1 MAKVYSWAITNTRY
15 AYIVNP
21 LDTSKAYIGAE
32 LTGDK
37 LNVVADW
44 TSNCTDEEY
53 IVQFEKV
60 KELCAK
66 HGYNVE
72 FENVSAYL
80 HVESTCDNLRGP
92 AGRGIEVISLTGE
105 DTIANT
111 ATYTIFYTD
120 GTTDTFTIKNGK
132 DGTNGKD
139 GIPGAKGDNGISSKL
154 IMVYASGKDENE
166 NLIIPQRPQGG
177 KYDFTSNKMTYPLG
191 WEPSDDNLV
200 PPVWMSSRTFT
211 STNTTTDKEWS
222 LPIKITGENGL
233 PGADGVSMEFIYKL
247 TTIKPTEE
255 EIANLE
261 SKNESGFVPA
271 DWTGSPCGVT
281 EDNPTEWCCIRK
293 NSKNENGIAQWGD
306 WQGPTIWSQYGING
320 QDGDGIQYIYL
331 KNNGELPSNPTP
343 AGYNDYESNV
353 YDSYQSKTSDWIPPT
368 GITYT
373 NAYGDEVIYMPTIDV
388 TDNNSYANIWSDNP
402 TDVTSQY
409 QYQWVCSRKYITDGS
424 GKKSWQ
430 AYSNPALW
438 GKFGENGANATSIRK
453 LYALSTSTSNPP
465 TVPADSIITGD
476 WGIGFP
482 KDYIS
487 GENVVWGIEAE
498 IWAHNNEF
506 VKSYEIVSTKDA
518 NGNVIP
524 PADANNINT
533 KTDVTILPSTE
544 IEGYKYIIYNG
555 EYYAWQGGWSD
566 PYIVTGLKGDKGD
579 TGAVGPMGEKGE
591 MGPAG
596 MRGATG
602 MPGASL
608 NQMYCLGT
616 YEEYFGGDNWK
627 DSESGYGALPS
638 NMIGWYD
645 AENMPYSDIIDV
657 ITIQELEE
665 ETSKVSNCGRVIRYI
680 ENISTEVS
688 GSVFYSTTHTYYLIK
703 SDNTRELLV
712 GPIDSNEEYN
722 ICLWCIQGADV
733 WDDTSIDDG
742 DSDSPQYAKVGVKW
756 SKPFRLQGTN
766 GLRGLTGARGQ
777 VVYPMGIYNNEE
789 VYITTEEKA
798 PYVYD
803 PNDGMFYVYNETTL
817 PWVGK
822 LPANYETILNEDG
835 TYKYSLDGTQGN
847 WITDHNGDTPA
858 NNFANAE
865 ANGNASA
872 WVRFE
877 SFEALY
883 TSIGI
888 IENGMIGS
896 AVYNNEFMFSQQ
908 GIDQQS
914 NKTTYATVSAGVT
927 SYGFLSGYE
936 YDKEGDENGYHWKY
950 RGTTTYISDTD
961 VDPYEKKDGVYIHDF
976 MPNVC
981 INFNTGEMWAS
992 CGKSHFAHNG
1002 SGYVADNAIKW
1013 WYDNN
1018 DKIAIQIGND
1028 GEQGIK
1034 FIDNTLLIGP
1044 FDAYTTELENTVK
1057 EDIEQALTSTTTT
1070 VKDDIAK
1077 QIGYESYD
1085 DMVSTVEEKG
1095 NIIMKGGYLNADI
1108 ISADVVDAL
1117 RLSVEEAAIENLTTN
1132 TAWVK
1137 DLSVTKLNTKP
1148 ETPNSTLGKIEI
1160 KDNEINV
1167 FNKTSDYSEVL
1178 SINGN
1183 SLTVIEPYKTL
1194 STKIKNNT
1202 LIEGVTQGAG
1212 GDNSAQTEV
1221 VICEFTTPNENKYC
1235 DYNLLPNIYPGIDFF
1250 IPFDSDDLKG
1260 NEEQYIFDINVQYS
1274 LRLKGSNQNI
1284 GIIGK
1289 DNAHLIEFDDLEH
1302 TMKDNF
1308 EGTLSIEEV
1317 NTIFNLKAGKTYEV
1331 IATTTIINNST
1342 RGSLS
1347 YTIETY
1353 GDITF
1358 KLEEAYSKLEIAADG
1373 FRYYI
1378 NNYASFT
1385 CQKTDNH
1392 TLMVRIENSPD
1403 YSVDLSPTEGMSITY
1418 KGNKY
1423 KASVSGNEL
1432 KFILNS

>member
-92 AGRGIEVISLTGE
+92 AGRGIEVISLTSE

-154 IMVYASGKDENE
+154 IMVYTSGKDENE

-293 NSKNENGIAQWGD
+293 NSKNENGIAQWGN

-373 NAYGDEVIYMPTIDV
+373 NAYGDEVIYMPTIDA

-555 EYYAWQGGWSD
+555 NYYSWQGGWSD

-596 MRGATG
+596 MRGANG
-602 MPGASL
+602 IPGASL

-616 YEEYFGGDNWK
+616 YEEYFGSDDWK
-627 DSESGYGALPS
+627 DSESGYGVLS
-638 NMIGWYD
+638 SDLIEWYD

-657 ITIQELEE
+657 ITTQELEE
-665 ETSKVSNCGRVIRYI
+665 ETSKASNRGRVIRYI

-703 SDNTRELLV
+703 SDNTRKLLV

-722 ICLWCIQGADV
+722 ICLWCIQGTDV
-733 WDDTSIDDG
+733 WDDTTIDDG
-742 DSDSPQYAKVGVKW
+742 DSNSPQYVKVGVKW

-766 GLRGLTGARGQ
+766 GLRGLTGTRGQ
-777 VVYPMGIYNNEE
+777 VVYPMGVYNNEE

-822 LPANYETILNEDG
+822 LPANYENILNEDG

-865 ANGNASA
+865 ANGNTSA

-908 GIDQQS
+908 GV
-914 NKTTYATVSAGVT
+914 NKEGLPCNYAET
-927 SYGFLSGYE
+927 SSGFLSGYE
-936 YDKEGDENGYHWKY
+936 YDRTGDENGRHWKY
-950 RGTTTYISDTD
+950 KGTENYIDNTA
-961 VDPYEKKDGVYIHDF
+961 VDPYATNRGTYMHDF
-976 MPNVC
+976 MPNIC
-981 INFNTGEMWAS
+981 INFSTGQMWTS
-992 CGKSHFAHNG
+992 CGKSKFNHDG
-1002 SGYVADNAIKW
+1002 SGYLLNRSIIW
-1013 WYDNN
+1013 GNN
-1018 DKIAIQIGND
+1018 SENKPYFQIGPANSD
-1028 GEQGIK
+1028 NGIRLE
-1034 FIDNTLLIGP
+1034 DNTLTIGQ
-1044 FDAYTTELENTVK
+1044 LNGVK
-1057 EDIEQALTSTTTT
+1057 EEIDTDLSYLCETL
-1070 VKDDIAK
+1070 
-1077 QIGYESYD
+1077 GYNN
-1085 DMVSTVEEKG
+1085 VSELANSPKANG
-1095 NIIMKGGYLNADI
+1095 RIIMEGGYLNADLI
-1108 ISADVVDAL
+1108 VAN
-1117 RLSVEEAAIENLTTN
+1117 EAFINNLTTN
-1132 TAWVK
+1132 EAFIEQLSTNEILTESLFAQDITA
-1137 DLSVTKLNTKP
+1137 
-1148 ETPNSTLGKIEI
+1148 STLTLTSGCTIDGAILNKTTNDTFVLNKTKIITTDDSFTSSYIRLDIGANNLDGLDSNNPIRRVGSTTLISNNKNQPIGVTFEEGYIILPKLAGNHKTGQITGDLVNTYSTFYLAPGTSITFDVFDSIDYGERIMFPRQGMTWFYSMSRYGDAEI
-1160 KDNEINV
+1160 YPSTGLYGISSYNDFADIKVYRETVTGTTMGHGPYEAIPIFDLPPNLVSYIHVTFDGISLFKNTTYFNVVFSVFVNQTDGFLINGTPINNLINGGYIKPIINEINYLKEGAKWCIGNYDSSSYTY
-1167 FNKTSDYSEVL
+1167 NKDALMY
-1178 SINGN
+1178 I
-1183 SLTVIEPYKTL
+1183 SLYND
-1194 STKIKNNT
+1194 STM
-1202 LIEGVTQGAG
+1202 
-1212 GDNSAQTEV
+1212 
-1221 VICEFTTPNENKYC
+1221 
-1235 DYNLLPNIYPGIDFF
+1235 
-1250 IPFDSDDLKG
+1250 
-1260 NEEQYIFDINVQYS
+1260 
-1274 LRLKGSNQNI
+1274 
-1284 GIIGK
+1284 IGK
-1289 DNAHLIEFDDLEH
+1289 I
-1302 TMKDNF
+1302 
-1308 EGTLSIEEV
+1308 
-1317 NTIFNLKAGKTYEV
+1317 TIDAFA
-1331 IATTTIINNST
+1331 
-1342 RGSLS
+1342 
-1347 YTIETY
+1347 
-1353 GDITF
+1353 
-1358 KLEEAYSKLEIAADG
+1358 
-1373 FRYYI
+1373 
-1378 NNYASFT
+1378 
-1385 CQKTDNH
+1385 
-1392 TLMVRIENSPD
+1392 
-1403 YSVDLSPTEGMSITY
+1403 
-1418 KGNKY
+1418 
-1423 KASVSGNEL
+1423 
-1432 KFILNS
+1432 